1 MGTSEVP
8 LHDDATSQL
17 RLDRRLSGRRG
28 WIGEEDL
35 ARELERLPDVADKAE
50 WVEAPARR
58 RDEPSP
64 QGG

>member
-1 MGTSEVP
+1 
-8 LHDDATSQL
+8 LQDDANSQL
-17 RLDRRLSGRRG
+17 RLDRRLIGRRG
-28 WIGEEDL
+28 WIHTEEL
-35 ARELERLPDVADKAE
+35 QSALERLPDVAEKAE

>member
-1 MGTSEVP
+1 MR
-8 LHDDATSQL
+8 DDATSQL

-28 WIGEEDL
+28 WIHTDEL
-35 ARELERLPDVADKAE
+35 QRELERLPDVAEKAE

-58 RDEPSP
+58 RDESSP